1 MELFL
6 IPHGLTEP
14 HEGRCVG
21 QHEVALAPTGRQQ
34 MERLSVTWGGPPPD
48 LVISSD
54 STCAVD
60 AAKVLNQFWKV
71 PHAQDARL
79 RDMNFGVWE
88 NEQWA
93 AIEAEYA
100 KVIKAW
106 RDDWTTTAPPEG
118 ESFEQMAARAKAWLR
133 DMQAAHA
140 GADRIVVVGHA
151 RSLRALLCAALSLPL
166 RHAFQF
172 DVRPARVTVL
182 RTSFGGF
189 VLCALNRLSFT

>member
-14 HEGRCVG
+14 HEGRCIG
-21 QHEVALAPTGRQQ
+21 QYEVALAPAGRQQ

-48 LVISSD
+48 CMFSSD
-54 STCAVD
+54 STCTVD
-60 AAKVLNQFWKV
+60 AAKVLNQLWKV
-71 PHAQDARL
+71 PHAQDTRL

-88 NEQWA
+88 NQPWA
-93 AIEAEYA
+93 EIEKQHAE
-100 KVIKAW
+100 VVNAW
-106 RDDWTTTAPPEG
+106 QDDWTTTTPPEG
-118 ESFEQMAARAKAWLR
+118 ESFEQMAARAKAWLQ
-133 DMQAAHA
+133 DLQATHV

-151 RSLRALLCAALSLPL
+151 RSLRTLLCTALSLPL

-172 DVRPARVTVL
+172 DVQPAQVTVL
-182 RTSFGGF
+182 RTGFDGF